1 MSTQISDK
9 NKRLDYLDV
18 AKGIGILL
26 VILGH
31 CQLGRIGE
39 MHSLI
44 YSFHMPLFFFV
55 SGVCFS
61 NKYDFTSLAVKRFKQ
76 MILPTIYF
84 SVISTLLV
92 EGLDWHVKWWD
103 WSQHFPF
110 ALWFLPV
117 LYFAELLAWVICN
130 KISNISC
137 LVLLLFILML
147 APHLLEKGSVELP
160 YSIAAIPIATFFY
173 VIGYKLK
180 TYVLKKDKHLWMLT
194 VLLAI
199 FTVIAVRYGHVS
211 IELASGHISPIAV
224 AELTALCGLSS
235 CLCFSKCLTNGGG
248 KQRFIRML
256 IWFGQNSLCLMLI
269 HQLIKTML
277 DEYVEVF
284 FHNENIYLFV
294 QWLGTII
301 LSVSLTM
308 LIQEYIPALIGKR
321 KYNASRQ

>member
-1 MSTQISDK
+1 MSTQILDK

-39 MHSLI
+39 VHSLI

-84 SVISTLLV
+84 SVISTVLV

-103 WSQHFPF
+103 WSKHFPF

-130 KISNISC
+130 KISNKLC
-137 LVLLLFILML
+137 FVLLLLVLILL
-147 APHLLEKGSVELP
+147 PHLLARFSIELP

-173 VIGYKLK
+173 IIGYNLK
-180 TYVLKKDKHLWMLT
+180 KYVLELNKHFWILT
-194 VLLAI
+194 ILMAV
-199 FTVIAVRYGHVS
+199 FTVTAVRYGHVS
-211 IELASGHISPIAV
+211 IELASGQISPIV
-224 AELTALCGLSS
+224 IAELTAFCGVFS
-235 CLCFSKCLTNGGG
+235 CLCFSKGLTKINGGG
-248 KQRFIRML
+248 SERLIQIL
-256 IWFGQNSLCLMLI
+256 IWFGQNSLCLMLV
-269 HQLIKTML
+269 HPLIKTCL
-277 DEYVEVF
+277 EEYAER
-284 FHNENIYLFV
+284 LFTSHLAFMMI
-294 QWLGTII
+294 QLFLTILFSI
-301 LSVSLTM
+301 LFTT
-308 LIQEYIPALIGKR
+308 LIQKYTPFLIGKNR
-321 KYNASRQ
+321 NVTR

>member
-1 MSTQISDK
+1 
-9 NKRLDYLDV
+9 
-18 AKGIGILL
+18 
-26 VILGH
+26 
-31 CQLGRIGE
+31 
-39 MHSLI
+39 
-44 YSFHMPLFFFV
+44 MPLFFFV

-61 NKYDFTSLAVKRFKQ
+61 NKYDFTSLATKRFRQ

-84 SVISTLLV
+84 SVISTVLV
-92 EGLDWHVKWWD
+92 EGLNWHVKWWD

-147 APHLLEKGSVELP
+147 TPHILERFRIELP
-160 YSIAAIPIATFFY
+160 YSIAAIPLATFFY

-199 FTVIAVRYGHVS
+199 FTVIAVRYVHVS

-235 CLCFSKCLTNGGG
+235 CLCFSKGLINGGG
-248 KQRFIRML
+248 NQRLIQIL
-256 IWFGQNSLCLMLI
+256 IWFGQNSLCLMLV
-269 HQLIKTML
+269 HPLIKTCL
-277 DEYVEVF
+277 EEYFECMFANHFVF
-284 FHNENIYLFV
+284 MVVQLLLTILFSIV
-294 QWLGTII
+294 PTI
-301 LSVSLTM
+301 
-308 LIQEYIPALIGKR
+308 LI
-321 KYNASRQ
+321 N